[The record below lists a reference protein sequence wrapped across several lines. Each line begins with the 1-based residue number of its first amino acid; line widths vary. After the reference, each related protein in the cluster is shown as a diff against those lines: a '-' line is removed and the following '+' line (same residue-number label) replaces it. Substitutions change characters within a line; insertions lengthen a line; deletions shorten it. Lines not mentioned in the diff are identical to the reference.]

1 MSFSHDWRRSA
12 VAAAVLLA
20 AVAILSHGRSL
31 WCGWIWDDD
40 FYVWNNPTLRSPGG
54 LFDIWFK
61 PLSIPQYYPLVHTT
75 YWLEYR
81 LWGDWPAGYHAVNVL
96 LHATSAVL
104 LWLVLRRLAVPG
116 AWLGAALFAVHPVG
130 VETVAWVTERKNTLS
145 LCLALL
151 SLLTWLSFRDAE
163 SGSARWRAYGL
174 SLGLFAAS
182 LLAKTVS
189 VSLVGVL
196 LVITWWQTGR
206 ITRRDLLLAAPY
218 LAIGLPL
225 ALATVWLEKHH
236 VGAAD
241 VDWGLSLTDRI
252 VLAGRVICF
261 YATKLAWPHPLSFF
275 YDRWQV
281 DAREALQW
289 LFPAVVLSAATI
301 AWAFQEKAGR
311 GPLAAI
317 LLFAGCLFPA
327 LGFFDVYPFK
337 FSFVADHFAYHAM
350 PAFLAALAAAT
361 TLVGRRLGSQ
371 SVLIGAALVVCGALA
386 IVSWQRTGVFRD
398 QESVYLDTLA
408 KTPSCG
414 IAAGNLGVWYLDQ
427 GRVAEAIPMLERGA
441 TLARFT
447 DERCRSL
454 ANIAE
459 AMLRLDRTQ
468 EAAVRAQESLACRD
482 TFRARALLLLAAVRT
497 GDDVTAERVIAAS
510 PSADLGKPEMQLALG
525 ERALQSGDP
534 TAAAEYFERCLP
546 KTDRRSRNNAR
557 MEIGIAYLKAGNE
570 PAGAAAFEQIEA
582 DPALAAK
589 GAVNLGVAAAMR
601 GDIAGAVTHF
611 TRAIEIDPTSADAHG
626 NLGRALL
633 ATGKPEEAVRQL
645 EESRRR
651 AGASFAFQTDLDMAR
666 RTIAERGTSS
676 RREGP

>member
-1 MSFSHDWRRSA
+1 MSLSPDWRRSA
-12 VAAAVLLA
+12 VTTAVLLA
-20 AVAILSHGRSL
+20 AVAIFCHARAL

-40 FYVWNNPTLRSPGG
+40 FYVWNNPTLKLPGG

-96 LHATSAVL
+96 LHATSAIL
-104 LWLVLRRLAVPG
+104 LWLLLRRLAVPG
-116 AWLGAALFAVHPVG
+116 AWLAAALFAVHPLG
-130 VETVAWVTERKNTLS
+130 VESVAWVTERKNTLS
-145 LCLALL
+145 LCLALVSL
-151 SLLTWLSFRDAE
+151 SAWLSFRDA
-163 SGSARWRAYGL
+163 SAASSRWKWYGL
-174 SLGLFAAS
+174 SLALFAAS

-206 ITRRDLLLAAPY
+206 ITRRDLLLALPY

-241 VDWGLSLTDRI
+241 VDWGLSIADRI

-281 DAREALQW
+281 DAREARQW
-289 LFPAVVLSAATI
+289 LFPAVVLSAAAI
-301 AWAFQEKAGR
+301 AWALREKIGR

-350 PAFLAALAAAT
+350 PAFLAAT
-361 TLVGRRLGSQ
+361 
-371 SVLIGAALVVCGALA
+371 AALLWTILPSAASLRLVIGTVLVAVLA
-386 IVSWQRTGVFRD
+386 IVSWQRTGVFHD
-398 QESVYLDTLA
+398 QESLYLDTLA

-441 TLARFT
+441 KSAIFA
-447 DERCRSL
+447 DERGRSL

-459 AMLRLDRTQ
+459 GMLRLDRPHD
-468 EAAVRAQESLACRD
+468 AARRAQESLTCRD

-497 GDDVTAERVIAAS
+497 GDDETAERVIAES
-510 PSADLGKPEMQLALG
+510 PATNLEKPEMQLALG
-525 ERALQSGDP
+525 ERALQAGEP
-534 TAAAEYFERCLP
+534 ATAAEHFERCLP
-546 KTDRRSRNNAR
+546 KTDRRSRNNAL

-570 PAGAAAFEQIEA
+570 PAGAAAFERIEA

-589 GAVNLGVAAAMR
+589 AAVNLGVAAAMR

-611 TRAIEIDPTSADAHG
+611 TRAIEIDPLSGDGHANLGKALMQVDQLDRAKVHLDAARRL
-626 NLGRALL
+626 NLGR
-633 ATGKPEEAVRQL
+633 P
-645 EESRRR
+645 RR
-651 AGASFAFQTDLDMAR
+651 
-666 RTIAERGTSS
+666 
-676 RREGP
+676 P

>member
-1 MSFSHDWRRSA
+1 MSNPYDQRRWNGT
-12 VAAAVLLA
+12 AAVLLA

-386 IVSWQRTGVFRD
+386 IVSWQRTGVYRNL
-398 QESVYLDTLA
+398 ETLCTDTLA
-408 KTPSCG
+408 KNPRCWAARNILAPYYTDLGRFADADRVYTAIRGDADLPPWPHDLAMLRYNHARAVEGLGRPAEAERLYREAIALDANYPKPRSNLGKLLADSGRMEESITAYRGLLDLRLNAVDRARGCMNLGTVLAETKAWPESENLFRESLALSPRSGDAWEWLG
-414 IAAGNLGVWYLDQ
+414 IAVLRQ
-427 GRVAEAIPMLERGA
+427 GRVTEAIAAFER
-441 TLARFT
+441 
-447 DERCRSL
+447 
-454 ANIAE
+454 
-459 AMLRLDRTQ
+459 
-468 EAAVRAQESLACRD
+468 AVA
-482 TFRARALLLLAAVRT
+482 LAA
-497 GDDVTAERVIAAS
+497 
-510 PSADLGKPEMQLALG
+510 
-525 ERALQSGDP
+525 DP
-534 TAAAEYFERCLP
+534 TAAAR
-546 KTDRRSRNNAR
+546 AR
-557 MEIGIAYLKAGNE
+557 ANL
-570 PAGAAAFEQIEA
+570 AAAQS
-582 DPALAAK
+582 LS
-589 GAVNLGVAAAMR
+589 G
-601 GDIAGAVTHF
+601 
-611 TRAIEIDPTSADAHG
+611 
-626 NLGRALL
+626 GR
-633 ATGKPEEAVRQL
+633 
-645 EESRRR
+645 
-651 AGASFAFQTDLDMAR
+651 
-666 RTIAERGTSS
+666 
-676 RREGP
+676 